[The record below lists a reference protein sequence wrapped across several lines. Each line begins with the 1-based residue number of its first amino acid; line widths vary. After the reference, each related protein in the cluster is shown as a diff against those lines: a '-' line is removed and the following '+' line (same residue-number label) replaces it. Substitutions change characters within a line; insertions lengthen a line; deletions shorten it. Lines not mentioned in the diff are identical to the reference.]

1 MLKRIIEIKN
11 VGTFSDMRAS
21 QVEFFKLTL
30 LYGQNCY
37 GKSTLVDVL
46 KSLRDKNAE
55 LLHDRKTLPNQL
67 SQIRVQLNFEFGN
80 DRGDSIFSG
89 NDWQIKTT
97 TKPRFHVF
105 DTGFIHTHLFD
116 GFTFGR
122 TPKENFTAF
131 VLDAEGV
138 RLAKEVEKL
147 KQLKS
152 QHTRDIGKLKKNA
165 FEKIENLDAFIKQQ
179 VIESQTQLESRQ
191 AEFEI
196 LGKQQRKLLD
206 NAAAIKKR
214 NTLKPIIFDNLLNDV
229 IKTIN
234 RILGQS
240 KDNVHKAAKARVES
254 HIEAHLKNQPETLSW
269 LQQGVKL
276 TSSEKCPFCSQSLN
290 IDAMSLLE
298 AYRQSFDKEF
308 EAYVENVKKQLP
320 NQQLIVNNMS
330 FSELAI
336 IAVANLAAIRN
347 YPELMEKP
355 EIFELMQALE
365 ESCKTIDNEQNRYK
379 EIHKH
384 LQESLRQLIAEKLT
398 EPYKAVELLD
408 ASHLMCA
415 IEKLSVLVVTHN
427 GLVEKSNSII
437 DVFKQSLDT
446 EKLEA
451 EIINTRNAYKTI
463 KLQLERV
470 LKNDSCEAYKN
481 LQIAER
487 DTESALKQAKQ
498 DIDLQQSLY
507 LNQYF
512 SAINHY
518 FQSFGSRDFSLEKKS
533 SGAGNA
539 PVYFLGV
546 NYKGEKIDEKKLG
559 AVFSESDR
567 RALALAVFWAKLD
580 NLSSEEK
587 SNLIV
592 VLDDPVTSF
601 DDHRIT
607 NTLKEIVKISDE
619 ISQLIL
625 LSHYK
630 QCLTAFLNTYSKK
643 NPVLLQLAKNGST
656 SVIERGNIENF
667 LFTEH
672 QKKFKKIQAFIERS
686 TNVDVGK
693 DLRIFLEEE
702 LTNRFRK
709 QIADKNISLEL
720 DFNSSINEIKKQ
732 GIISENVA
740 KELHEWREIL
750 NTEHHSWAARDEE
763 DIRQL
768 AIDLMGFIYHKL
780 VPDNAALRL

>member
-11 VGTFSDMRAS
+11 VGAFSDMKAS

-46 KSLRDKNAE
+46 KSLRDKNAT
-55 LLHDRKTLPNQL
+55 LLNDRKTLPNQL

-80 DRGDSIFSG
+80 ERGDSIFSG
-89 NDWQIKTT
+89 NDWQVKTT

-131 VLDAEGV
+131 VLDDEGV

-152 QHTRDIGKLKKNA
+152 QYTRDIGKLKKNA
-165 FEKIENLDAFIKQQ
+165 FEKIENLDAFIKLQ

-206 NAAAIKKR
+206 NAAVIKKR
-214 NTLKPIIFDNLLNDV
+214 DTLKPISFDNLLNDA

-234 RILGQS
+234 QILGQS
-240 KDNVHKAAKARVES
+240 KDNVHKAAKARVEN

-276 TSSEKCPFCSQSLN
+276 TSSEKCPFCSQSLS

-308 EAYVENVKKQLP
+308 DAYVDNVKKQLP
-320 NQQLIVNNMS
+320 SQQLIVNNMS
-330 FSELAI
+330 FSELAV

-347 YPELMEKP
+347 YPELLEKP
-355 EIFELMQALE
+355 EVFELMQALE
-365 ESCKTIDNEQNRYK
+365 ENCKTINNEQSRYK

-384 LQESLRQLIAEKLT
+384 LQESLRQLITEKMI
-398 EPYKAVELLD
+398 EPQKAIELLD
-408 ASHLMCA
+408 ADSLMCA
-415 IEKLSVLVVTHN
+415 IEKLSKLAVAHN
-427 GLVEKSNSII
+427 SMAVKLNTII

-446 EKLEA
+446 EKLEV
-451 EIINTRNAYKTI
+451 EITNTRNTYKTI

-539 PVYFLGV
+539 PVYYLGV

-587 SNLIV
+587 SSLIV

-607 NTLKEIVKISDE
+607 NTLKEIAKISDE
-619 ISQLIL
+619 IGQLIL

-643 NPVLLQLAKNGST
+643 NPALLQLAKNGST
-656 SVIERGNIENF
+656 SVIEKGNAENF

-672 QKKFKKIQAFIERS
+672 QKKFKKIQRFIERR
-686 TNVDVGK
+686 TNIDVGK

-702 LTNRFRK
+702 LVNRFRK
-709 QIADKNISLEL
+709 QISDKNISLEL
-720 DFNSSINEIKKQ
+720 DFNSSINEMRKQ

-740 KELHEWREIL
+740 NELHEWREIL
-750 NTEHHSWAARDEE
+750 NTEHHSWTARDEE

-768 AIDLMGFIYHKL
+768 ATDLMSFIYHKL
-780 VPDNAALRL
+780 VPDNTALRL